1 MWILAAV
8 LTAAV
13 AGGCGGGK
21 NPASESKNLVIVN
34 GQSISMAD
42 YYEYLEVKNAVSV
55 RAQGQ
60 TVTLPVA
67 ETLGFQALQDLIQR
81 QLLLQ
86 MATDEGVAPTE
97 KDVLDEIEFKK
108 KINPNVVREL
118 QARGMTLKQIKDT
131 IMADLA
137 QERLLTKGITVTDQ
151 EVQQYI
157 NDNKKQFT
165 EPERYDMQ
173 WILVKDDSVKAKVDQ
188 EIRSGTN
195 FGQLAIQY
203 SLDPQAKQSTGRF
216 PNGVIEG
223 LPEAVRKV
231 VVAAPEGGTSNWV
244 RIEAGWAKF
253 YVEKKNPAKPVVM
266 DEAKMTL
273 LKRQMAMQR
282 GGKALDL
289 SKRLAD
295 KLREAKV
302 DIKYSDLKTPW
313 EKLMERVKD
322 AAATA
327 AGTGT
332 LPTPTPTTTGGDMS
346 ETTGGT
352 TTGGTADATTTTGK

>member
-8 LTAAV
+8 LTAAL

-21 NPASESKNLVIVN
+21 NPASDTKNLVIVN

-42 YYEYLEVKNAVSV
+42 YYEYLEVKGSVLVS
-55 RAQGQ
+55 AQGQ
-60 TVTLPVA
+60 RITLPVA
-67 ETLGFQALQDLIQR
+67 ETLGFQALQDLVQR

-108 KINPNVVREL
+108 KINPNIVREL
-118 QARGMTLKQIKDT
+118 QARGMTLSQIKDT

-137 QERLLTKGITVTDQ
+137 QERLLTKGITVTDA
-151 EVQQYI
+151 EVQQFI
-157 NDNKKQFT
+157 KDNPKQFT
-165 EPERYDMQ
+165 DPERYDMQ
-173 WILVKDDSVKAKVDQ
+173 WILVKDDSIKAKIDQ
-188 EIRSGTN
+188 EIRAGTN

-216 PNGVIEG
+216 PNGVIET
-223 LPEAVRKV
+223 LPEPVRKV
-231 VVAAPEGGTSNWV
+231 VVAAPEGGTSEWV
-244 RIEAGWAKF
+244 RTEAGSAKF
-253 YVEKKNPAKPVVM
+253 YIEKKNPAKPVVM
-266 DEAKMTL
+266 DEAKTTL
-273 LKRQMAMQR
+273 LKRQLAMQR
-282 GGKALDL
+282 GAKALDL

-295 KLREAKV
+295 KLKEAKV
-302 DIKYSDLKTPW
+302 EIKYSDLKSPW

-327 AGTGT
+327 NTPGTM
-332 LPTPTPTTTGGDMS
+332 PTPTTTGGVP
-346 ETTGGT
+346 ETPGATTTGGT
-352 TTGGTADATTTTGK
+352 TPEGTTGK